1 MTGATS
7 DGKLSRFPITRLH
20 GWLCALGNSGLKWWE
35 TYNLDIVLVEKLQSE
50 VHLLTRFSSAPE
62 PSLSAQYDTVRHTDH
77 AGLVQRTPR
86 NNRDTVVRFGIVPAG
101 RRGSW

>member
-50 VHLLTRFSSAPE
+50 VHLRTRFSSAPE
-62 PSLSAQYDTVRHTDH
+62 PSLTAQYDTVRHKDH
-77 AGLVQRTPR
+77 AGIVQRTPR
-86 NNRDTVVRFGIVPAG
+86 NNRDTVVRFGIFPAG
-101 RRGSW
+101 RRGSC